1 MGKLV
6 IRKEGFVLFY
16 AFEKPENAYTVV
28 CCVEPVPCSK
38 VLCREP

>member
-16 AFEKPENAYTVV
+16 AFEKPENVYTVV
-28 CCVEPVPCSK
+28 CRVEPVPCRK
-38 VLCREP
+38 ELCRKP